1 MATVKPKAPPEKG
14 SSRKDAPRERVFQ
27 GQAVGPGI
35 AIGTARVHDSTAVS
49 VPEYRIPVSAVA
61 RERAR
66 FADATADAS
75 DQVARLQLKAKG
87 MGGAAGEDLSYLLE
101 AYQQM
106 LRGSRLIRG
115 VERRIIEDRIN
126 AEAAVHKEIARMIDA
141 FSSMDDA
148 YLASRIDDIRDVGGR
163 LLRSLTKTPYRPFA
177 MLPRNAIII
186 TEELTPADTAVL
198 DPRIVAGFVTMLGG
212 VQSHT
217 AIMARSL
224 GFPAVMGVAGLVREV
239 QSGAPMIVDGL
250 SGKVIVDPL
259 PETVDDYRRQRARF
273 HRERRAL
280 TRLKTLPAI
289 TRNGVHIELNAN
301 IELPGE
307 SEVVLQ
313 SGAEGI
319 GLLRSEFMF
328 MNRDDLPGEDEQ
340 FELLRTLVESME
352 GRVVTIRTLD
362 CGGDKVGVPL
372 GICAGPN
379 PALGLRAIR
388 LGLNQPSLLEDQLS
402 AILRAGVFG
411 PVRILLPMVATVD
424 ELMAVR
430 EILGRVV
437 RRLTRRRV
445 ALPDP
450 LPPLGVMIEI
460 PGAALS
466 ADALAAHCDFFSIGT
481 NDLTQYTLA
490 IDRTDEAVAHLYD
503 SLHPAVLRLIQFAT
517 EAATRARIPVS
528 VCGEM
533 AGSPRYTAL
542 LLGLGIR
549 ELSMSSSNI
558 PPVKR
563 RIRSLHLPEAIQ
575 HARVVMD
582 QSAPGVIARLVDE
595 FNSAE

>member
-1 MATVKPKAPPEKG
+1 MKNKGTGEKG
-14 SSRKDAPRERVFQ
+14 EPRKETPRERVYQ
-27 GQAVGPGI
+27 GLAIGPGI
-35 AIGTARVHDSTAVS
+35 AIGVAVVHDSSAVS
-49 VPEYRIPVSAVA
+49 VPEYRIPASGIG

-75 DQVARLQLKAKG
+75 EQVGRLQLKAKG
-87 MGGAAGEDLSYLLE
+87 MGGAAGEDLTYLLE

-126 AEAAVHKEIARMIDA
+126 AEAAVHKEIARMVDA
-141 FSSMDDA
+141 FSAMDDA
-148 YLASRIDDIRDVGGR
+148 YLASRIDDIRDVGSR
-163 LLRSLTKTPYRPFA
+163 LVRSLTKTPYRPFS
-177 MLPRNAIII
+177 MLPRNAVIL
-186 TEELTPADTAVL
+186 TEELTPADTALL
-198 DPRIVAGFVTMLGG
+198 DPRVVAGFATTLGG

-224 GFPAVMGVAGLVREV
+224 GFPAVMAVPGLVRETP
-239 QSGAPMIVDGL
+239 SGAVVIVDGL
-250 SGKVIVDPL
+250 SGRVIVDPL
-259 PETVDDYRRQRARF
+259 PETMDDYRRQRARF
-273 HRERRAL
+273 QRERRAL
-280 TRLKTLPAI
+280 TRFKTLPAV

-301 IELPGE
+301 IELP
-307 SEVVLQ
+307 SETDVVLQ
-313 SGAEGI
+313 SGAEGV
-319 GLLRSEFMF
+319 GLLRSEFMY
-328 MNRDDLPGEDEQ
+328 MNRDDLPSEDEQ
-340 FELLRTLVESME
+340 FESLRTLVERLG
-352 GRVVTIRTLD
+352 GRTVTIRTLD

-372 GICAGPN
+372 GLCAGPN

-388 LGLNQPSLLEDQLS
+388 LGLNQPSLLEDQLG
-402 AILRAGVFG
+402 AILRAGAFG

-430 EILGRVV
+430 EIMARVV
-437 RRLTRRRV
+437 RRLKRRRV
-445 ALPDP
+445 VLPDP

-466 ADALAAHCDFFSIGT
+466 ADALASYSDFFSIGT

-490 IDRTDEAVAHLYD
+490 IDRTDETVAHLYN

-533 AGSPRYTAL
+533 AGDPRFTAL

-549 ELSMSSSNI
+549 ELSMSSTNI

-563 RIRSLHLPEAIQ
+563 RIRGLHLPAAIQ

-595 FNSAE
+595 FNLTE